1 MGFNFLV
8 TDDSSTTRAIIK
20 RTITL
25 SGVAVGELVEAA
37 DGLQALE
44 KLRATKIHML
54 FLDLNMP
61 NMNGMELITEM
72 RSDTKLA
79 RVPICVVSSEATQS
93 RMEQLRELGVQGY
106 IRKPFTPEQ
115 IRGVIQSILT
125 ISEAA

>member
-1 MGFNFLV
+1 MPYTFLV

-25 SGVAVGELVEAA
+25 SGVSVGEVLEAG

-44 KLRATKIHML
+44 KLRFARVDLL

-61 NMNGMELITEM
+61 NMNGLELITEM
-72 RSDTKLA
+72 RVDSKLA
-79 RVPICVVSSEATQS
+79 RIPICVVSSEATES
-93 RMEQLRELGVQGY
+93 RREQLSELGVQGY

-125 ISEAA
+125 IAEAA

>member
-1 MGFNFLV
+1 MPYTILV

-25 SGVAVGELVEAA
+25 SGVSVGQVLEAG
-37 DGLQALE
+37 DGVQALE
-44 KLRATKIHML
+44 QLRAARVDLL

-61 NMNGMELITEM
+61 NMNGLELITEM
-72 RSDTKLA
+72 RVDTRLA
-79 RVPICVVSSEATQS
+79 RIPICVVSSEATDS
-93 RMEQLRELGVQGY
+93 RREQLSELGVQGY

-125 ISEAA
+125 IAEAA

>member
-1 MGFNFLV
+1 MGYTFLV

-25 SGVAVGELVEAA
+25 SGVAVGELLEAA

-44 KLRATKIHML
+44 KLRSKKVDLL

-61 NMNGMELITEM
+61 NMNGLELITEM
-72 RSDTKLA
+72 RVDSALA
-79 RVPICVVSSEATQS
+79 RIPICVVSSEATQS
-93 RMEQLRELGVQGY
+93 RQEQLGELGVQGY
-106 IRKPFTPEQ
+106 VKKPFTPEQ

-125 ISEAA
+125 IAEAA